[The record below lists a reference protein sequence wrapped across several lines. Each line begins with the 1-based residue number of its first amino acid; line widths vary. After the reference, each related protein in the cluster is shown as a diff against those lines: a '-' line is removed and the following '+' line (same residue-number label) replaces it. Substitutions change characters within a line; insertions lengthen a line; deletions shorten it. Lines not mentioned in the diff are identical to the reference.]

1 MKCKLD
7 HELSKLKEFANDKE
21 HQYLRAVFVPERM
34 NLLQSLSL
42 GNQAQYVINIYPGRD
57 ADGNI
62 IEEQQKALIEGF
74 NAGVFDKET
83 YYVDRVAVEVEPFVM
98 KRSRDSQF
106 GKKGEIIMDG
116 GNARVYNTVAITC
129 FHKLIDNKE
138 IPAIDEN
145 ALKSRALAVKA
156 FRIKNGDW
164 LDLTKYIPNVEN
176 IEYKEETPTD
186 EGFDEAQ
193 QKEESEAD
201 RKRKQLE
208 AELAALNKPERL

>member
-7 HELSKLKEFANDKE
+7 QNLSELKAFANDEE
-21 HQYLRAVFVPERM
+21 HCYLRAVFVPEKM

-42 GNQAQYVINIYPGRD
+42 GNQAQYTINIYPDRD

-62 IEEQQKALIEGF
+62 NESKMDALINGF
-74 NAGVFDKET
+74 KNGDFAKET

-116 GNARVYNTVAITC
+116 SNVRVYNTIAITC
-129 FHKLIDNKE
+129 FHEMKDGKE
-138 IPAIDEN
+138 VPLLDEN
-145 ALKSRALAVKA
+145 TLKSRALSVKN

-164 LDLTKYIPNVEN
+164 IDLTKYIAETEN
-176 IEYKEETPTD
+176 PEAQEEETPSD
-186 EGFDEAQ
+186 EGYDEAQ
-193 QKEESEAD
+193 DKQEKKQEKP
-201 RKRKQLE
+201 KRF
-208 AELAALNKPERL
+208 

>member
-7 HELSKLKEFANDKE
+7 QNLSELKPFANDDE
-21 HQYLRAVFVPERM
+21 HCYLRAVFVPEKM

-42 GNQAQYVINIYPGRD
+42 GNQAQYTLNIYPDRD

-62 IEEQQKALIEGF
+62 VESKMDALINGF
-74 NAGVFDKET
+74 KNGDFAKET

-116 GNARVYNTVAITC
+116 NNVRIYNTIAITC
-129 FHKLIDNKE
+129 FHEMKDGKE
-138 IPAIDEN
+138 VPLLSADT
-145 ALKSRALAVKA
+145 LKTRALSVKN

-164 LDLTKYIPNVEN
+164 IDLTKYIAESEN
-176 IEYKEETPTD
+176 PEAKQEEEPSD
-186 EGFDEAQ
+186 EGYDEAQ
-193 QKEESEAD
+193 DKPQEKKQD
-201 RKRKQLE
+201 KPKRF
-208 AELAALNKPERL
+208 